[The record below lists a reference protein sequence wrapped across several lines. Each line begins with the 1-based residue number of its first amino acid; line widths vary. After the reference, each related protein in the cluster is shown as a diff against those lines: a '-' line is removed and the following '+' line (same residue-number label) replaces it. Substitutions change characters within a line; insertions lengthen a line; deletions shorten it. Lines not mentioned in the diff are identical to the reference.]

1 MTVKITNVRQRLD
14 QSVADPRFLM
24 LILTTF
30 ASLGVVLASVGLFG
44 VISYTVGQ
52 RTREIGIRMTL
63 GATRAIIA
71 RLVVGDGLRLVVIG
85 IALGLV
91 GATAATRLIQSMLYG
106 VSRFDAISF
115 ALAAVAVLG
124 TSLAASA
131 VPVIRATAI
140 DPAITLRAE

>member
-1 MTVKITNVRQRLD
+1 
-14 QSVADPRFLM
+14 
-24 LILTTF
+24 
-30 ASLGVVLASVGLFG
+30 
-44 VISYTVGQ
+44 
-52 RTREIGIRMTL
+52 MTL